1 MKQPI
6 ARIAIAVIE
15 MVMHRDTHVQ
25 HTGRPM
31 NRYFSIIADSLLQVQ
46 QSQQDAL
53 ERVAA
58 LFAQTICSGGTLF
71 ITGCSHSSIFAQ
83 EIFYRA
89 GGLMLINPL
98 FLPGMT
104 LEQPP
109 ASRTTRFERISG
121 IAEAV
126 LAESPVRAGDVLII
140 ASISGRNVVPI
151 EMALWA
157 RTHGVT
163 VVALSSL
170 RYASEVS
177 SRHPSG
183 RMLHECADHVLDV
196 PAPPGD
202 AVLEIPGLTVKTAPI
217 STVIGVAML
226 HAVIAETLCCLL
238 ESGVTPPVFASANVE
253 GGDALNRQLFETYKD
268 RIHY

>member
-1 MKQPI
+1 M
-6 ARIAIAVIE
+6 
-15 MVMHRDTHVQ
+15 DTEKREQ
-25 HTGRPM
+25 DQAAGRPM
-31 NRYFSIIADSLLQVQ
+31 NRYFAAVAQALHQAQ
-46 QSQQDAL
+46 HMQQDVMGQ
-53 ERVAA
+53 VAA
-58 LFAQTICSGGTLF
+58 QFAQTIGSGGTLF

-83 EIFYRA
+83 EVFYRA

-109 ASRTTRFERISG
+109 TSRTTRFERISG

-157 RTHGVT
+157 RAHGVK
-163 VVALSSL
+163 VVALTSV
-170 RYASEVS
+170 RYASAVS

-183 RMLHECADHVLDV
+183 HMLHDCADYVLDV

-202 AVLEIPGLTVKTAPI
+202 AVLEIAGLPVKTAPV
-217 STVIGVAML
+217 STTVGVALL
-226 HAVIAETLCCLL
+226 HAVIAETISCLL
-238 ESGVTPPVFASANVE
+238 EAGITPPVFLSANAE
-253 GGDALNRQLFETYKD
+253 GGDALNRQLFERYKD